1 MKQAFSITIE
11 KDLYTWAK
19 AYAESE
25 SRTLSSYIEYLIRK
39 DNEAVEDRKDN

>member
-1 MKQAFSITIE
+1 MKQAFSITID

-19 AYAESE
+19 AYAGSE

-39 DNEAVEDRKDN
+39 DKEAVEDKKNS